1 MTTWMRAWN
10 LVSEINQME
19 KDKYSQKER
28 VDWGLPGA
36 GVQGKRHW
44 SKGTKFQLEDEKFQR
59 SKVLHG
65 DYS

>member
-1 MTTWMRAWN
+1 
-10 LVSEINQME
+10 ME

-36 GVQGKRHW
+36 GVQGKGHW